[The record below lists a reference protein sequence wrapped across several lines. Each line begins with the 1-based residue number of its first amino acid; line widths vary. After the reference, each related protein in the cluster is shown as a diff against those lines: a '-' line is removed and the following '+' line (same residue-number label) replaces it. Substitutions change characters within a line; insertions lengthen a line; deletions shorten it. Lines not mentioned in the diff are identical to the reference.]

1 MIGLAIIEAMRSQ
14 DVRYGRKKT
23 KKKVVSKLIQRIST
37 KWSEIRKIKLSDK
50 QSNWGLSIDGR

>member
-23 KKKVVSKLIQRIST
+23 KKKVISKLIQRIST
-37 KWSEIRKIKLSDK
+37 NSLELNLKAERFLS
-50 QSNWGLSIDGR
+50 

>member
-1 MIGLAIIEAMRSQ
+1 MIGLAMIEAMRLQ

-23 KKKVVSKLIQRIST
+23 KKKVVLKLIQRIST

-50 QSNWGLSIDGR
+50 LSK